1 MLQLP
6 LIDALSQAEQE
17 HLLQR
22 LDELDVVDG
31 DQRELLL
38 EVHNVIQEVLHLNGQ
53 QLRGWRQLKA
63 AADDVWRYLNPDRV
77 Q

>member
-63 AADDVWRYLNPDRV
+63 TADDVWRFLNPDRV